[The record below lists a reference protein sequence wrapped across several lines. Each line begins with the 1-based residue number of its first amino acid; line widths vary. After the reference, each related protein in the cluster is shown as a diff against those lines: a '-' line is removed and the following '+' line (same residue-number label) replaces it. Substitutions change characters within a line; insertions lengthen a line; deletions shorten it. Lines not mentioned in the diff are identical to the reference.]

1 MRESE
6 NTGCAR
12 RKPWRSIFGQ
22 GFDSPHLHQ
31 KRARRTLRRSSI
43 WLAACS
49 FWFAGYKNEK
59 RLTCRGKMPRTSAS
73 LFICLRCL
81 LLQLVNCLLH
91 IFGALSPAAPAAPA
105 AAGPSLDA
113 RCALCLAFLLSCCSC
128 RERYSFYSPSEKQPG
143 RTPHELFCGRRR
155 VCLAL
160 CAKIAEYGCC
170 EKQDD
175 AYIFSNGSECFVEN
189 IFMRKSMVAL

>member
-1 MRESE
+1 
-6 NTGCAR
+6 
-12 RKPWRSIFGQ
+12 
-22 GFDSPHLHQ
+22 
-31 KRARRTLRRSSI
+31 
-43 WLAACS
+43 
-49 FWFAGYKNEK
+49 
-59 RLTCRGKMPRTSAS
+59 MPRTSAS

-91 IFGALSPAAPAAPA
+91 IFGALSPDAPAAPA

-113 RCALCLAFLLSCCSC
+113 LCALCLAFLLSCCSC

-160 CAKIAEYGCC
+160 CAKIAEHGCC

-175 AYIFSNGSECFVEN
+175 AYIFQTGRNALWKIFLWEKAWSHSENRCAILNSERRTSGDTRGAFRVWSSIDQGTEAACL
-189 IFMRKSMVAL
+189 VPEG